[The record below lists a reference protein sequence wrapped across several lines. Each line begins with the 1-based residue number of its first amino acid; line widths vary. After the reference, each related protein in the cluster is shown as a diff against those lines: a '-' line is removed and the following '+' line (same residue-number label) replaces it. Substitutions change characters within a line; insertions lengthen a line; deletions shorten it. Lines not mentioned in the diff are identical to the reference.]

1 MNFTDFTFWE
11 VLIVGCLL
19 WMVGRLVISRN
30 TRGAGTFD
38 KVALLSLDLFLV
50 ANVGVPT
57 FLSFLTVSIG
67 TYLWLFLI
75 TRDSRLK
82 WTAPLL
88 FAFQLSPL
96 FYFKYSSFF
105 LNDVCHAQIPSIK
118 DLIIPAGLSFYTF
131 QKVAFAVDTL
141 QNKLPLPKPLDYLNF
156 AGFFAQ
162 IVAGPIERRADLLP
176 QMEKFK
182 LRWDLQRI
190 NKGLN
195 LIILGFFF
203 KACLA
208 DNLSSLVVALRANF
222 ENVYLIWA
230 TNLCFGFQI
239 YFDFAG
245 YSFIAL
251 GLGKVLGIE
260 LTLNFRSPYWSTSIQ
275 EFWRRWHVTLS
286 RWFRDYLYIPLGGGR
301 TRFWFLNIL
310 IVFVVSG
317 LWHGAGWNF
326 ILWGFIH
333 GMALG
338 LERILKFLKIHAF
351 LGWLST
357 SLIVFFAWMFFYETN
372 GEMLAKKV
380 SHLFTLKAYALK
392 NWNAAYDVMMTTET
406 GLIFVMLGL
415 CILVLLVELCDR
427 SDDGP
432 SYSPFFRFECQAIML
447 VLTFFLAPVKSN
459 GFIYFS
465 F

>member
-11 VLIVGCLL
+11 LLFTGFIFWVIV
-19 WMVGRLVISRN
+19 RLVLQGKHRTTN
-30 TRGAGTFD
+30 HLD
-38 KVALLSLDLFLV
+38 KVALVFLDLALI
-50 ANVGVPT
+50 ANVGVST
-57 FLSFLTVSIG
+57 FLTFVAVSVG

-75 TRDSRLK
+75 KRFPRLL
-82 WTAPLL
+82 WSAPVL
-88 FAFQLSPL
+88 FACQLCPL

-105 LNDVCHAQIPSIK
+105 LNDLCHWQIPTLK
-118 DLIIPAGLSFYTF
+118 DLLIPAGLSFYTF

-141 QNKLPLPKPLDYLNF
+141 KNKLPLPNFLDYLNF

-176 QMEKFK
+176 QMQNFR
-182 LRWDLQRI
+182 LRWDLHRI
-190 NKGLN
+190 NQGLS
-195 LIILGFFF
+195 LIVLGFFF

-208 DNLSSLVVALRANF
+208 DNLASLVLILRTNF

-230 TNLCFGFQI
+230 TNICFGFQI

-310 IVFVVSG
+310 VVFVLSG
-317 LWHGAGWNF
+317 IWHGAGWNF
-326 ILWGFIH
+326 IAWGFIH
-333 GMALG
+333 GMALA
-338 LERILKFLKIHAF
+338 LERVLKFSKVHAF

-357 SLIVFFAWMFFYETN
+357 TLIVFFAWMFFYESN
-372 GEMLAKKV
+372 SQLLSKKL

-392 NWNAAYDVMMTTET
+392 NWNIAYNVLSTTEA
-406 GLIFVMLGL
+406 GLVFVMLGL
-415 CILVLLVELCDR
+415 CLSVLLLERFDR

-432 SYSPFFRFECQAIML
+432 SYSPFFRLELQALMI
-447 VLTFFLAPVKSN
+447 VLTFFLSPVKSN

>member
-11 VLIVGCLL
+11 LLLPGCILWIIVRQAIPRKIHG
-19 WMVGRLVISRN
+19 
-30 TRGAGTFD
+30 TGTFD
-38 KVALLSLDLFLV
+38 KIALLSLDLALI
-50 ANVGVPT
+50 ANVGLPT
-57 FLSFLTVSIG
+57 FLTFLTVSIG
-67 TYLWLFLI
+67 TYLWLCMI
-75 TRDSRLK
+75 TRFSRLK
-82 WTAPLL
+82 WTAPAL
-88 FAFQLSPL
+88 FAFQLLPL

-105 LNDVCHAQIPSIK
+105 LNSVCHLQIPTIK
-118 DLIIPAGLSFYTF
+118 DLLIPAGLSFYTF

-141 QNKLPLPKPLDYLNF
+141 HNELPLPKPLDYLNF

-176 QMEKFK
+176 QMENFR
-182 LRWDLQRI
+182 LRWDLRRI
-190 NKGLN
+190 NKGLS
-195 LIILGFFF
+195 LIVLGFFF

-208 DNLSSLVVALRANF
+208 DNLAPLVVALRANF

-230 TNLCFGFQI
+230 TNICFGFQI

-260 LTLNFRSPYWSTSIQ
+260 LTLNFRSPYLSTSIQ

-317 LWHGAGWNF
+317 IWHGAGWNF
-326 ILWGFIH
+326 IVWGFIH
-333 GMALG
+333 GMALA
-338 LERILKFLKIHAF
+338 LERILKFSKIHAF
-351 LGWLST
+351 FGWMST

-392 NWNAAYDVMMTTET
+392 NWNAACEVLATTQS
-406 GLIFVMLGL
+406 GLVFVMLGL
-415 CILVLLVELCDR
+415 CLFVLLLELFDR
-427 SDDGP
+427 SEDGP
-432 SYSPFFRFECQAIML
+432 TYSPFFRIEFQALML
-447 VLTFFLAPVKSN
+447 VLTFFFAPVKSN

>member
-11 VLIVGCLL
+11 VLFVGCLIWL
-19 WMVGRLVISRN
+19 TFRMVIPGKICRTN
-30 TRGAGTFD
+30 TFD
-38 KVALLSLDLFLV
+38 KVALLFLNLALI
-50 ANVGVPT
+50 ANVGLPT
-57 FLSFLTVSIG
+57 FLTFLTVSVG

-75 TRDSRLK
+75 TRFPRLK
-82 WTAPLL
+82 WTAPVL
-88 FAFQLSPL
+88 FAFQFAPL

-105 LNDVCHAQIPSIK
+105 LNDVSHLQIPTIK
-118 DLIIPAGLSFYTF
+118 NLLIPAGLSFYTF

-141 QNKLPLPKPLDYLNF
+141 KNKLPLPKPLDYLNF

-176 QMEKFK
+176 QMEGFK
-182 LRWDLQRI
+182 LHWNLHRI
-190 NKGLN
+190 NKGLS
-195 LIILGFFF
+195 LIVLGFFF

-208 DNLSSLVVALRANF
+208 DNLASLVVALRTNF

-230 TNLCFGFQI
+230 TNICFGFQV

-251 GLGKVLGIE
+251 GLGKILGIE

-301 TRFWFLNIL
+301 TRFWFVNIL

-317 LWHGAGWNF
+317 IWHGAGWNF
-326 ILWGFIH
+326 IIWGFIH
-333 GMALG
+333 GLALA
-338 LERILKFLKIHAF
+338 LERVLKHWKIHAF
-351 LGWLST
+351 IGWLGT

-372 GEMLAKKV
+372 SQILVKKV
-380 SHLFTLKAYALK
+380 VHVFTLKAYALQ
-392 NWNAAYDVMMTTET
+392 NWNAAYAVMTNTEA

-415 CILVLLVELCDR
+415 CLFVLLLELFDR
-427 SDDGP
+427 SADKP
-432 SYSPFFRFECQAIML
+432 SYSPFFRIEFQVIML

>member
-1 MNFTDFTFWE
+1 
-11 VLIVGCLL
+11 
-19 WMVGRLVISRN
+19 
-30 TRGAGTFD
+30 
-38 KVALLSLDLFLV
+38 
-50 ANVGVPT
+50 
-57 FLSFLTVSIG
+57 
-67 TYLWLFLI
+67 
-75 TRDSRLK
+75 
-82 WTAPLL
+82 
-88 FAFQLSPL
+88 
-96 FYFKYSSFF
+96 
-105 LNDVCHAQIPSIK
+105 
-118 DLIIPAGLSFYTF
+118 
-131 QKVAFAVDTL
+131 VAFAVDTI

-162 IVAGPIERRADLLP
+162 IVAGPIERRASLLP
-176 QMEKFK
+176 QMEKFT
-182 LRWDLQRI
+182 LQWNLQRI
-190 NKGLN
+190 NKGLS

-208 DNLSSLVVALRANF
+208 DNLASLVVALKTNF

-230 TNLCFGFQI
+230 TNICFGFQI

-251 GLGKVLGIE
+251 GLAKLLGIK
-260 LTLNFRSPYWSTSIQ
+260 LTLNFRSPYWSTSIR

-301 TRFWFLNIL
+301 TRLWFLNLL

-317 LWHGAGWNF
+317 IWHGAGWNF
-326 ILWGFIH
+326 IVWGFIH

-338 LERILKFLKIHAF
+338 LERILKFSKIHAF

-372 GEMLAKKV
+372 SEMLVKKV

-392 NWNAAYDVMMTTET
+392 NWNAAYEVMTTTET

-415 CILVLLVELCDR
+415 CILVLLLELCDR
-427 SDDGP
+427 SEQEP
-432 SYSPFFRFECQAIML
+432 SYGPFFRIEFQAMML